1 MAKKTQTTKTATTKG
16 TKGKKGAKSKAAD
29 VAATTEAAVPEPTGK
44 RKRATKAPASAPEPA
59 DAAMAE
65 SAPVEAASAQPE
77 PEAPQRETVMAD
89 ASSGEATSTP
99 VEPADAA
106 SAEAGEPEREET
118 PLTPGTVLQKR
129 DRHGMLR
136 CECVVAE
143 GGYRFE
149 GTVYKSLSAA
159 ALAAA
164 KSLGLT
170 SKSINGNLFWGISK
184 PARAAANP
192 LASLERAWNSYQTR
206 LEAALEKAKVSED
219 REPALSTLER
229 HSRILQNLLAEAP
242 VA

>member
-16 TKGKKGAKSKAAD
+16 TKGKKGAKSKATE
-29 VAATTEAAVPEPTGK
+29 VATTTEAAPQPTGK

-59 DAAMAE
+59 EAALVE

-77 PEAPQRETVMAD
+77 PEAPQPETVTAD
-89 ASSGEATSTP
+89 ASAGEATSTP

-106 SAEAGEPEREET
+106 SAEAGEPEQEET

-136 CECVVAE
+136 CECVVVE

-206 LEAALEKAKVSED
+206 LEAALESAKASED